1 MYANRPCYTIDV
13 TELFW
18 LPQACNVNIVS
29 SVPAN
34 LHQTYLLHQL
44 YPDSSMLRDS
54 QHKFDKK
61 IIELS
66 IVSHLTTF
74 QSV

>member
-1 MYANRPCYTIDV
+1 MIYEGETPEVTIYHD
-13 TELFW
+13 
-18 LPQACNVNIVS
+18 IKVS
-29 SVPAN
+29 LSFDAVEMSS
-34 LHQTYLLHQL
+34 LHHPYR
-44 YPDSSMLRDS
+44 DSSMLRDS